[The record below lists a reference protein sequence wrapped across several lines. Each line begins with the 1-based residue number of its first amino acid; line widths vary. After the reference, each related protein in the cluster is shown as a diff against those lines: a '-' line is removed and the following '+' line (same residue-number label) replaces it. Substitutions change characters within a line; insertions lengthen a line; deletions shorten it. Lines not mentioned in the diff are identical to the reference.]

1 MRRALAWVLV
11 GGTVLF
17 PSRATAYRPFDG
29 TDAEVADRGS
39 FELEL
44 GPAHWYYQSGQGP
57 VRGHY
62 LIAPSTVLNLG
73 ILDETE
79 IVVDFDDF
87 VALGPL
93 GGRPAASLLG
103 TDVVLKHVFREGA
116 LQGKS
121 GLSFALEAGPLTPEI
136 NGSDGFGASLNAI
149 LSYRWRGG
157 TIHFDEWPSYTRAH
171 TLAVFSGVIVE
182 GPHEWAVRPV
192 CEIFFSRDFGGDD
205 TQSVLV
211 GAIWTAKESFALD
224 VGVRGARIG
233 EERAAELRLGFTW
246 AIPLWE
252 PATSAPSSR

>member
-11 GGTVLF
+11 GGTVLV
-17 PSRATAYRPFDG
+17 PSRASAYRPFDG
-29 TDAEVADRGS
+29 TDADVADRGS

-57 VRGHY
+57 LRGHY
-62 LIAPSTVLNLG
+62 LIAPATVLNFG
-73 ILDETE
+73 IFDDTE
-79 IVVDFDDF
+79 LVVDFDDF

-103 TDVVLKHVFREGA
+103 TDVMLKHVFREGS

-149 LSYRWRGG
+149 VSYRWRGG

-171 TLAVFSGVIVE
+171 TGMVLSGVILE
-182 GPHEWAVRPV
+182 GPHDWTVRPV
-192 CEIFFSRDFGGDD
+192 CEVFFARDFGGAD

-211 GAIWTAKESFALD
+211 GAIWTAKESFAFD

-233 EERAAELRLGFTW
+233 QERAAELRLGFTW
-246 AIPLWE
+246 AIPH
-252 PATSAPSSR
+252 